1 MIPYSAP
8 PYGFATALRHLLGL
22 GRGATLEQVE
32 ARFGEA
38 LGIDSVVLLPSARA
52 GIQWALKA
60 WGGSQRRVAS
70 PMFTCTA
77 VWEAIFRAGAAID
90 GIDLGEDSFLLDPA
104 VLAATPTEP
113 YAVLL
118 SEVYG
123 HTYDLATLQ
132 RPGGAAPE
140 LRLVDLAGGV
150 LHPALLS
157 RLENRDVG
165 LVSFGRGSKALY
177 CGWGGMAF
185 CPDARLGAS
194 LRALR
199 AAETTA
205 ASRNESWEHWLHLL
219 VVSVLRLP
227 GAYGWKRRLQGLSA
241 RRRGPA
247 PAAPANV
254 ARPVPVPGPGKEF
267 GILPGALERRLLLH
281 NLAQLPEHISR
292 RQELARRYRQNL
304 RNHAPIVLPP
314 DTEDILSHFTI
325 RVPGAMRQALV
336 SSLEQRGIEAGRL
349 FFFSYEML
357 EYRDFVA
364 PSRFSPKAYPN
375 TQRIASEVVNL
386 PLFPSLSLAQVDWI
400 SETVRA
406 LVEAATRA
414 PAKPLAA
421 KITAPS
427 VG

>member
-52 GIQWALKA
+52 GIEWALKA
-60 WGGSQRRVAS
+60 WCGSQRRVAS

-77 VWEAIFRAGAAID
+77 VWEAIYRSGAAID
-90 GIDLGEDSFLLDPA
+90 GIDLGQDGFLLEA
-104 VLAATPTEP
+104 GALRPTDSEP

-123 HTYDLATLQ
+123 HTYDLVAL
-132 RPGGAAPE
+132 RERGGAAPQ

-157 RLENRDVG
+157 RLEKSDIG

-199 AAETTA
+199 DAEMSP
-205 ASRNESWEHWLHLL
+205 ASRKVSGEHWLHLL
-219 VVSVLRLP
+219 LVSLLRLP
-227 GAYGWKRRLQGLSA
+227 GVYGWKRRLQGIP
-241 RRRGPA
+241 RRRRSSA
-247 PAAPANV
+247 PA
-254 ARPVPVPGPGKEF
+254 VPVSVAQPRQLPGPSREF
-267 GILPGALERRLLLH
+267 RVLPGALERRLLLN

-292 RQELARRYRQNL
+292 RLELVSRYRQNL
-304 RNHAPIVLPP
+304 RHHAPIVLPP
-314 DTEDILSHFTI
+314 ESSDVLSHFTI
-325 RVPGAMRQALV
+325 RVPGSIRQGLVGAL
-336 SSLEQRGIEAGRL
+336 EERGIEAGRL

-357 EYRDFVA
+357 EYRDFVV
-364 PSRFSPKAYPN
+364 PSRFRPKQYPN
-375 TQRIASEVVNL
+375 TLRTASEVVNL
-386 PLFPSLSLAQVDWI
+386 PLFPSLTVSQVDWI
-400 SETVRA
+400 CETVRA
-406 LVEAATRA
+406 LVDTAARVPSQALGT
-414 PAKPLAA
+414 KV
-421 KITAPS
+421 TVPS